1 MWELEVRL
9 RFCEAHQVLSLSL
22 GKSCFV
28 SKFFLIGHSWKRP
41 ALNAGF
47 STFRLGQIWVSATG
61 FGLVHHGKSLRRAL
75 ALYVFG
81 LVKFSLSATIHNM
94 RISSL
99 FLTVLGV

>member
-9 RFCEAHQVLSLSL
+9 RFREARQVSPLSL

-28 SKFFLIGHSWKRP
+28 SKFFRIGHSWKKS

-47 STFRLGQIWVSATG
+47 STFRLGKIWVSATG
-61 FGLVHHGKSLRRAL
+61 FGLVHHGKSQRRAL

-81 LVKFSLSATIHNM
+81 LAKFSLSATTHNM
-94 RISSL
+94 RISPL